1 MSATD
6 STDGEPGDADPAQ
19 KGPEASPQKPVIEPL
34 EDAPEG
40 FEPV

>member
-19 KGPEASPQKPVIEPL
+19 KGPEASQKPVIEPL